1 MRNLSPTL
9 RGVLILVVI
18 AAAVTAAGA
27 EQGVFWLLYALRILF
42 IVAMVWFV
50 YSLWRSRR
58 GEIAM
63 WSRRARGVFYGAALV
78 ALGNLIASFALTY
91 PGTGLERLV
100 FFAVFG
106 LTGFAMWRVWKNEHT
121 YGY

>member
-1 MRNLSPTL
+1 MRNLSPTV

-42 IVAMVWFV
+42 VVAMVWFA
-50 YSLWRSRR
+50 YNLWRSRR
-58 GEIAM
+58 GEIAT
-63 WSRRARGVFYGAALV
+63 WSLRARAVFYGAALV

-91 PGTGLERLV
+91 PASGLERLV
-100 FFAVFG
+100 FFVVFG
-106 LTGFAMWRVWKNEHT
+106 LTGFAIWRVWKDEHT